1 MMAYVQILDQW
12 LKKKRQHL
20 QSDRLFDFASDE
32 DRQEYEVKLPDVA
45 EYSKEDLLAFE
56 KEVMGIYVS
65 GHPLDDY
72 MNLIS
77 KNVTSYTYDFIIDE
91 EQNIPKVE
99 DGSNQTIGGMIVSK
113 SIKTTRT
120 GSTMAFIV

>member
-1 MMAYVQILDQW
+1 M
-12 LKKKRQHL
+12 
-20 QSDRLFDFASDE
+20 
-32 DRQEYEVKLPDVA
+32 
-45 EYSKEDLLAFE
+45 KEAMVYML
-56 KEVMGIYVS
+56 VS
-65 GHPLDDY
+65 PQ
-72 MNLIS
+72 MTIRNLIS

-120 GSTMAFIV
+120 GSTMAFIVLEDIGTVEVIVFPRDLKTSICLRKITRFIKVG

>member
-1 MMAYVQILDQW
+1 
-12 LKKKRQHL
+12 
-20 QSDRLFDFASDE
+20 
-32 DRQEYEVKLPDVA
+32 
-45 EYSKEDLLAFE
+45 
-56 KEVMGIYVS
+56 MGIYVS

-120 GSTMAFIV
+120 GSTMAFIVLEDMFGTVEVIVFPRDFEKISICLRKITRCLSRVG